1 MCVYTK
7 YVLLTEPNLKALLNE
22 LHSVRASWYKIGLQ
36 LDIPHTELNNFRQ
49 ISSDP
54 VDLLCEMLVHW
65 LKTAVNP
72 PPSWEAVVNALNSPI
87 VGEKTVA
94 ARLELKYCLPIEDM
108 MDEPNS
114 STKVEGSEGIIA
126 LSI

>member
-1 MCVYTK
+1 MCTK

-36 LDIPHTELNNFRQ
+36 FDIPHTELNNFRQ

-54 VDLLCEMLVHW
+54 MDLLCEMLVHW

-94 ARLELKYCLPIEDM
+94 ARLESKYCLPIEDM
-108 MDEPNS
+108 VDEPNS